1 MWECNELKQVKYMY
15 IEEMERDRVAST
27 CEIRLSVCC
36 LIIYLSIYI
45 YIHTGGEGEGEG
57 EGLIGLIGLIN

>member
-1 MWECNELKQVKYMY
+1 MY